1 MSDTKRFNSVKP
13 KQLASDLTSSSS
25 ALKLTEIKDW
35 GGTNDLTAGQFSD
48 YIPATLI
55 NDARTRVEF
64 VLLTASTIANYATA
78 GITIY
83 KRGLKY
89 YAEGDSTDID
99 EVTANK
105 LAWTA
110 GETKVLLGTNPP
122 NLYGQ
127 FANKDNDETITGKY
141 TFPEGGSANAPV
153 SGTVYSAPTDDLEYS
168 PKKYIDDI
176 AIAGS
181 PDMTVTVK
189 GIAEEATEAEIDAD
203 TGAGA
208 TTARLAVNP
217 STLATSKYGTQLPT
231 ADEKAALA
239 GTSGSPS
246 TLNKYITEDDVEED
260 GFDQTQ
266 TTQDADVNCGE
277 ADATT
282 KYNAIAQSFVA
293 DKTSI
298 AGVKLWKEADD
309 GAFTGTVTVD
319 LLSDGGGDVPVA
331 APVLAT
337 VTLSNVAWLALS
349 DSAEFTATFGSAYSA
364 TIGTKYWIK
373 ISTSTA
379 DNTNFINIGTN
390 SAGGYSTGSVKFY
403 NVTDDWTAIATI
415 DLYFKTITTT
425 NSKIV
430 RADSSGK
437 IDQGFLNTV
446 SFGGDGSDGALD
458 TSGGVVDIDLGGA
471 SSVIKNYSSINVA
484 GNNLTFSNPHAN
496 GTVVTLKSVGNVV
509 ISADIDLAGMGC
521 AGGVAETDG
530 VRSSNWGVYTADGD
544 VTEGGASDGA
554 SPGSA
559 GAAGVKMYDVLSLC
573 PGSGGGGGY
582 SVGAYAGGTG
592 GNGGGSLMIECNG
605 SLNFTGTVDCSAED
619 GAVGIATAAEDGT
632 GGGGGG
638 AGGNVLIKYTTLTA
652 KSGTV
657 NVDGGDGGV
666 GFSWVFTKG
675 SGGGA
680 GSQVEAGT
688 AGGVGGNSGA
698 TRVGGDGGSGWSA
711 ILPNTI

>member
-260 GFDQTQ
+260 GLDQTQ

-415 DLYFKTITTT
+415 DLYFKTMTTL
-425 NSKIV
+425 NSKVV

-437 IDQGFLNTV
+437 IDEDYLQMTTADATTLT
-446 SFGGDGSDGALD
+446 DGSDADALHTHDEMDSLIGVGLAESKSYYNFIISPIDVTMTGAG
-458 TSGGVVDIDLGGA
+458 TA
-471 SSVIKNYSSINVA
+471 SNYQ
-484 GNNLTFSNPHAN
+484 
-496 GTVVTLKSVGNVV
+496 
-509 ISADIDLAGMGC
+509 GC
-521 AGGVAETDG
+521 GGGVATSNTSCSGSSVYLAMKPEGGKIPIDFGDTKQVVIEFTIVRGGTTGEGFFGLSSGQTDAIRYDDQTLDAIG
-530 VRSSNWGVYTADGD
+530 FSFNVADCYGKSSNAGTGH
-544 VTEGGASDGA
+544 TETVI
-554 SPGSA
+554 
-559 GAAGVKMYDVLSLC
+559 AGVDTTARNLYRIEWNPGVSGLLYVNGVLEATMTTNLPDAGVMC
-573 PGSGGGGGY
+573 FGFNNLGSNNVSFSAP
-582 SVGAYAGGTG
+582 SVR
-592 GNGGGSLMIECNG
+592 IE
-605 SLNFTGTVDCSAED
+605 
-619 GAVGIATAAEDGT
+619 I
-632 GGGGGG
+632 
-638 AGGNVLIKYTTLTA
+638 
-652 KSGTV
+652 
-657 NVDGGDGGV
+657 
-666 GFSWVFTKG
+666 
-675 SGGGA
+675 
-680 GSQVEAGT
+680 
-688 AGGVGGNSGA
+688 
-698 TRVGGDGGSGWSA
+698 
-711 ILPNTI
+711 

>member
-415 DLYFKTITTT
+415 DLYFKTITTL

-437 IDQGFLNTV
+437 IDEDYLQMTTADATTLT
-446 SFGGDGSDGALD
+446 DGSDADALHTHD
-458 TSGGVVDIDLGGA
+458 EMDSLIGV
-471 SSVIKNYSSINVA
+471 
-484 GNNLTFSNPHAN
+484 
-496 GTVVTLKSVGNVV
+496 
-509 ISADIDLAGMGC
+509 
-521 AGGVAETDG
+521 GVAEAKDYINFQ
-530 VRSSNWGVYTADGD
+530 VPTADD
-544 VTEGGASDGA
+544 IFDSTGA
-554 SPGSA
+554 
-559 GAAGVKMYDVLSLC
+559 
-573 PGSGGGGGY
+573 
-582 SVGAYAGGTG
+582 
-592 GNGGGSLMIECNG
+592 
-605 SLNFTGTVDCSAED
+605 
-619 GAVGIATAAEDGT
+619 
-632 GGGGGG
+632 
-638 AGGNVLIKYTTLTA
+638 TLQ
-652 KSGTV
+652 SIY
-657 NVDGGDGGV
+657 
-666 GFSWVFTKG
+666 
-675 SGGGA
+675 
-680 GSQVEAGT
+680 T
-688 AGGVGGNSGA
+688 AGGMYI
-698 TRVGGDGGSGWSA
+698 GSGSSCCSIMINGIFIIPTLSNADIRFSNTNKVVVEFKAKLNSA
-711 ILPNTI
+711 VGTSDGFIGLTSGITVLNDYDSQTDDCVGFGVYDDALYAKTANAGVGHTETLIAGTVTDWNLYRIEWDPASEVRLYLNGTLMETITTTLPDGTTSIKIGFGIKVNGGWGVSAPSVRIEI